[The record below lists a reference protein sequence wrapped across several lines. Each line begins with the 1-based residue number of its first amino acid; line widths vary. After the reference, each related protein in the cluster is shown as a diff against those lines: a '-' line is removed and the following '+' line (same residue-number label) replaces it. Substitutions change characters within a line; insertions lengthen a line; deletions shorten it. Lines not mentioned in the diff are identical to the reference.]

1 MLRPTKHTN
10 LRASTI
16 YMGAVVLHV
25 IRTKG
30 LASLAD
36 IEATVRER
44 CGDVGLRRIQ
54 ETILFLYVVGALDY
68 AVDSDAFILHV
79 REEAA

>member
-16 YMGAVVLHV
+16 HVGAVVLHV

-44 CGDVGLRRIQ
+44 CGDVGLRRVQ
-54 ETILFLYVVGALDY
+54 EAILFLYVVGALDY
-68 AVDSDAFILHV
+68 AMDSDAFIMRV